1 MGLTT
6 CLLSSAA
13 YNLNHPLIDDLNPTQ
28 GGNPRTITDKLEI
41 GRRAV
46 ELAALG
52 GFDKV
57 TWDGAS
63 DSYPSKCE
71 CGFFSRDRLNMQG

>member
-1 MGLTT
+1 MTLLLFEGLT
-6 CLLSSAA
+6 LWASSAA
-13 YNLNHPLIDDLNPTQ
+13 FNLNTPIVDDLNGVYISKPM
-28 GGNPRTITDKLEI
+28 NI
-41 GRRAV
+41 GRRAI

-63 DSYPSKCE
+63 DSYPSTREYSKNL
-71 CGFFSRDRLNMQG
+71 DR

>member
-1 MGLTT
+1 MILRR
-6 CLLSSAA
+6 LPYSSAA
-13 YNLNHPLIDDLNPTQ
+13 YNLNHTLIDDLNPTSN
-28 GGNPRTITDKLEI
+28 GHPRTITDKLEI
-41 GRRAV
+41 GRRGI

-71 CGFFSRDRLNMQG
+71 YHLPSPYRLSA

>member
-1 MGLTT
+1 M
-6 CLLSSAA
+6 
-13 YNLNHPLIDDLNPTQ
+13 
-28 GGNPRTITDKLEI
+28 ITDKLEI
-41 GRRAV
+41 GRRGI

-71 CGFFSRDRLNMQG
+71 RLSSPHKLSAQS